1 MKKKSRRTL
10 RNLECV
16 DARQEVGYRDAPA
29 SKDVKFS
36 LLCNEFKGVHGH
48 SEEVHLNDPAPREGR
63 TGELALQPG
72 HPPHHYGGR
81 QCPGLSFYLFR
92 ENYIFIYSNTSLSL
106 SFSVLTMYLSPRL
119 SLSVFHFLFSLCKT
133 KLHN

>member
-1 MKKKSRRTL
+1 MCRC
-10 RNLECV
+10 E
-16 DARQEVGYRDAPA
+16 ARGRLQRCTA
-29 SKDVKFS
+29 SKYVKYP

-63 TGELALQPG
+63 AGELALQPG

-133 KLHN
+133 KLHNKKPS